1 MGRPCT
7 ACRHPD
13 RVEIDRDLASGTP
26 FRNLSERFPELSLDG
41 LHRHREHLAPELA
54 HAVALDR
61 ATQAGT
67 VLDQLADLV
76 TTAQRLLARAEQ
88 AGRDSV
94 ALAAIREVRATLLSL
109 GAVAAAV
116 DQRRARLSDDEA
128 EALAVALRDVLPGH
142 PGAAADLAGAL
153 AASGQPDLSE
163 AIRLLVDRDWAA
175 QQGPGTA

>member
-26 FRNLSERFPELSLDG
+26 FRNLSERFPDLSLGG

-54 HAVALDR
+54 HAVALER
-61 ATQAGT
+61 ATQAGS
-67 VLDQLADLV
+67 VLEQLADLV

-94 ALAAIREVRATLLSL
+94 ALAAIREVRVTLLSL

-116 DQRRARLSDDEA
+116 EQRRARLSDDESEV
-128 EALAVALRDVLPGH
+128 EALVLALRDMLPAH
-142 PGAAADLAGAL
+142 PAAANDLADRLDATAPESASAVRSLICSRAL
-153 AASGQPDLSE
+153 DG
-163 AIRLLVDRDWAA
+163 
-175 QQGPGTA
+175 